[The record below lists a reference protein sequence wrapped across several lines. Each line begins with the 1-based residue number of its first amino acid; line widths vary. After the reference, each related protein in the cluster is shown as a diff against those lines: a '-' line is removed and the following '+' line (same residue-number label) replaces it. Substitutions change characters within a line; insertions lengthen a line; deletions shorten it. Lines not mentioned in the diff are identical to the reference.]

1 MPIQFDVKREK
12 STVRGGRL
20 DDSARTTQIGTM
32 RPSAMYTNGGITCSG
47 LERRPSRV
55 CHCVT
60 KTRIQGQS
68 LTTELRRVRGAAFA
82 LRVPE
87 MARPVSRSELG
98 SEVRMRYS
106 PMAVE
111 KTFDLW
117 ARRSEEHTSELQ
129 SRQYIVC

>member
-1 MPIQFDVKREK
+1 
-12 STVRGGRL
+12 
-20 DDSARTTQIGTM
+20 M

-47 LERRPSRV
+47 LEWRSSRV

-60 KTRIQGQS
+60 KTRIQGQDQS
-68 LTTELRRVRGAAFA
+68 LTTELRRVRGAAFG

-117 ARRSEEHTSELQ
+117 ARCT
-129 SRQYIVC
+129 